1 MLTKEKVI
9 DIVSAMPERFSAEQL
24 IERIILLNK
33 VEEGL
38 KQAEQGKVYSIE
50 ESKKLNKRWMKP

>member
-1 MLTKEKVI
+1 MLTKGKVI
-9 DIVSAMPERFSAEQL
+9 DIVSEMPESFSAEQL

-38 KQAEQGKVYSIE
+38 KQAEEGKVYSIE
-50 ESKKLNKRWMKP
+50 ESKKMNKRWLK

>member
-9 DIVSAMPERFSAEQL
+9 DIVSEMPESFSAEQL

-38 KQAEQGKVYSIE
+38 KQAEEGKVYSIE
-50 ESKKLNKRWMKP
+50 KKKKMNKRWLK

>member
-9 DIVSAMPERFSAEQL
+9 DIVSEMPESFSAEQL

-38 KQAEQGKVYSIE
+38 KQAEEGKVYSIE
-50 ESKKLNKRWMKP
+50 ESKKMNKRWLK

>member
-1 MLTKEKVI
+1 
-9 DIVSAMPERFSAEQL
+9 MPESFSAEQL

-38 KQAEQGKVYSIE
+38 KQAEEGKVYSIE
-50 ESKKLNKRWMKP
+50 ESKKMNKRWLK